1 MALANVDYD
10 EVNTSAYQ
18 TQIDSFDGANMVSM
32 KTRILLLMGLF
43 CAVLPG
49 QAIRNNASFYANQ
62 LERNDDGSSEPYQ
75 LGFRINFFGR
85 VQDTLYVN
93 NNGNVTFDLPLPT
106 YTPQRISETGRVIIA
121 PFWADVDTL
130 GTRSSP
136 VTYGRG
142 VVNGRP
148 AFAAN
153 WRNVGYYQRKDDKLN
168 SFQLVLIDR
177 SDTAPGNFDIEF
189 NYETIQWESGEVS
202 GGAGGTG
209 GYAARAGYSNG
220 STVQAEGN
228 FELPGSGISRS
239 FLDSNANGLIRRRLN
254 SDVPGRIVLEVRS
267 GGVASTLTIEP
278 DALLFTTDRPD
289 NKPALQRINMAT
301 NQGTIRY
308 AVTTTTT
315 PLSNPNWLFASP
327 QSGQTPA
334 SIVVDVTTESLTPG
348 GYVGAVRIGPAGNAN
363 NFGVQEVGVILA
375 VGNNVP
381 LALRAGVV
389 NAASF
394 LPGVLSPGGI
404 FSVFGANLASA
415 TVGVNRTPIPDV
427 LGNVRVE
434 INNQRMPLFFVSA
447 NQINAMVPHTY
458 QPVQNAVLRVIRDG
472 IPGTPVR
479 VDIAPA
485 VPGVFQQ
492 ANGAGVVVNQN
503 GTVNNAATPESAGR
517 AIVIYLTGLGPVRN
531 APNPG
536 VAASETEL
544 SPTLQPVGVSIGG
557 RTASV
562 AFAGLSPGFIGLY
575 QINAVVPSGLTAG
588 AHALVVTSADGY
600 PSAPVT
606 FYVN

>member
-1 MALANVDYD
+1 MLP
-10 EVNTSAYQ
+10 
-18 TQIDSFDGANMVSM
+18 
-32 KTRILLLMGLF
+32 RILCLLVLF
-43 CAVLPG
+43 ATVVSA
-49 QAIRNNASFYANQ
+49 QAIRNNTGFYANQ
-62 LERNDDGSSEPYQ
+62 LERNDDGSSARFPM
-75 LGFRINFFGR
+75 GFQINFFG
-85 VQDTLYVN
+85 QIFDSLYVN
-93 NNGNVTFDLPLPT
+93 NNGNVTFDTQLPT
-106 YTPQRISETGRVIIA
+106 YTPLRINETGRIIIA
-121 PFWADVDTL
+121 PFWADVDTT
-130 GTRSSP
+130 GARSSP

-153 WRNVGYYQRKDDKLN
+153 WRNVGYYDRRDDKLN
-168 SFQLVLIDR
+168 SFQVVLIDR

-209 GYAARAGYSNG
+209 GYSARAGYSNG
-220 STVQAEGN
+220 STVQAEAN
-228 FELPGSGISRS
+228 FELPGSGLSRA

-254 SDVPGRIVLEVRS
+254 SDVPGRILLEVRS

-278 DALLFTTDRPD
+278 DALLFTTDRAE

-308 AVTTTTT
+308 NVTTTTT

-334 SIVVDVTTESLTPG
+334 TIVVDVTTENLAPG
-348 GYVGAVRIGPAGNAN
+348 GYVGAVRIGPAGAAG
-363 NFGVQEVGVILA
+363 NFGAQEVGVILA

-404 FSVFGANLASA
+404 FSIFGLNLAGS
-415 TVGVNRTPIPDV
+415 TVGVTQTPIPDV

-434 INNQRMPLFFVSA
+434 INNQRLPLFFVSPL
-447 NQINAMVPHTY
+447 QINAMIPHSY
-458 QPVQNAVLRVIRDG
+458 QPVQNAVLRVIRDNV
-472 IPGTPVR
+472 PGTPVR
-479 VDIAPA
+479 VDVVAA

-492 ANGAGVVVNQN
+492 ANGVGVVVNQN
-503 GTVNNAATPESAGR
+503 GAVNTIATPESAGR
-517 AIVIYLTGLGPVRN
+517 AIVIYMTGLGPVRN
-531 APNPG
+531 PPNAG
-536 VAASETEL
+536 VPASLTPL
-544 SPTLQPVGVSIGG
+544 SPTLQAVAVTIGG
-557 RTASV
+557 RSAPV
-562 AFAGLSPGFIGLY
+562 AFSGLVPGFIGLY
-575 QINAVVPSGLTAG
+575 QVNAVVPAGLAAG
-588 AHALVVTSADGY
+588 AAALVVTSGDGY